1 MKVIR
6 ANMYYS
12 GMRCEIPEGE
22 HRAFPTITHGEIDL
36 NLAVYQIRQAMEKM
50 AGGVAVFVE
59 RVEWER
65 GVKLAV
71 FGNGW
76 EVVYEND
83 EAYAPSPAR
92 AKG

>member
-1 MKVIR
+1 MRITK
-6 ANMYYS
+6 ANLYYY
-12 GMRCEIPEGE
+12 GARIEIPECE
-22 HRAFPTITHGEIDL
+22 HRAFPTITEGEIDL
-36 NLAVYQIRQAMEKM
+36 NLSVYMVRQAIEKM
-50 AGGVAVFVE
+50 AGGVAIFVE

-65 GVKLAV
+65 GVKLGV

-83 EAYAPSPAR
+83 EVYTQSPAR